1 MSKIR
6 AFDCGLDGLTFN
18 DPSLCKPHFAA
29 ECDLAL
35 IVKRFLKTGQL
46 PQFAERPTIES
57 DEGYPTDLFELQQTL
72 IDARAKFDSLPLE
85 VRNRFN
91 NDPSAFFES
100 VADQAEAT
108 PAEASEASKPVSEVS
123 EPVVSSDPQ

>member
-1 MSKIR
+1 MSKLR
-6 AFDCGLDGLTFN
+6 SSDCGLQGLTFE
-18 DPSLCKPHFAA
+18 DPSLCKPQFAS

-57 DEGYPTDLFELQQTL
+57 DDGYPNDLFELQQTL
-72 IDARAKFDSLPLE
+72 IDARSKFDSLPLE

-100 VADQAEAT
+100 VVENAAVK
-108 PAEASEASKPVSEVS
+108 PSEAIEPSQTVSDVSETV
-123 EPVVSSDPQ
+123 ESSNS